1 MGKFLSNIL
10 TRILIIIV
18 CGCVGVML
26 RKPHHNSR
34 CIVCCPRFIRYIT
47 GFAGCFFYPYLL
59 AMSHFS
65 SAIDLTAIADF
76 ICLLFFVVLWL
87 GTFLYFVAS
96 LNWKLVYS
104 DEGFLFRSVFRHTS
118 FFTYS
123 QIDRIK
129 FSKSGYN
136 LKIKTH
142 TIYIS
147 DFFENSDDFLQYLK
161 KYRK

>member
-26 RKPHHNSR
+26 RKPHNNSR
-34 CIVCCPRFIRYIT
+34 CIVCWPRFVRYIT

-87 GTFLYFVAS
+87 GTFLLFVAS

-104 DEGFLFRSVFRHTS
+104 DKGFLFRSVFRHTS